1 MDVRHR
7 HPTQGSPRH
16 HRRMRPHHPPR
27 RLNPHQQSPRH
38 QMITT
43 PIIIAETLAII
54 ILAIALAHNPN
65 Q

>member
-1 MDVRHR
+1 MDVRNR
-7 HPTQGSPRH
+7 HQPQSRPRH

-27 RLNPHQQSPRH
+27 CLNPHLPAQKQ

-43 PIIIAETLAII
+43 PILIAETLAIV
-54 ILAIALAHNPN
+54 ILAVALAHNPN